1 VNYVVVPIKLR
12 KLAPRGFALVP
23 HEATSLRFDPLS
35 ANNSLRLCPL
45 AKAQAL
51 SNSCGGTLLCT
62 VSRKSS
68 QGKTLDTP
76 LLKNKEIKKGYLK
89 CRTRKGRGKHPLSNC
104 HAGTK
109 QSQAQHQV
117 VTTFMFCNGPPSPR
131 FHLDLRRGFLLI
143 MHDPIAIS
151 VNWKQTYFGM
161 PA

>member
-1 VNYVVVPIKLR
+1 MNYVVVPIKLR
-12 KLAPRGFALVP
+12 KLTPRGLALVS
-23 HEATSLRFDPLS
+23 HEATGLRFDSLS
-35 ANNSLRLCPL
+35 ANNFLRLHPL

-51 SNSCGGTLLCT
+51 SNSCGGT
-62 VSRKSS
+62 VSQKSS

-76 LLKNKEIKKGYLK
+76 LLKNKEIKRGYLK

-151 VNWKQTYFGM
+151 VNWKQAYFGM